1 MAVILVTGANG
12 QLGSELKEAAKNYC
26 GYQFIFTDVDTL
38 DITNKAQTESF
49 IHNAD
54 PNWIINCAAYNLVDK
69 AEKEP
74 EKAILINY
82 TSVKNLAG
90 AIKGKD
96 CRLVHFS
103 SDYVFDGG
111 SNVPYNEGSVPNPVS
126 TYGKSKLE
134 GEKAALLHYGSMVI
148 RTSWLYSSFGT
159 NFVKTILSKGKDNDT
174 LKVVFDQTGSPTYA
188 ADLANSVMLVISG
201 VIRNQLAF
209 HAGIYHYSNEGVC
222 SWYDLAV
229 ETIKE
234 AGLDCRIIPILSEE
248 YPVVAARPSYSVLNK
263 SKIKENYNL
272 EIPHWRTSLKKCI
285 NLLKY

>member
-38 DITNKAQTESF
+38 DITDKAQTESF

-54 PNWIINCAAYNLVDK
+54 PGWIINCAAYTNVDN

-74 EKAILINY
+74 EKAILINH
-82 TSVKNLAG
+82 TAVKNLAG

-103 SDYVFDGG
+103 SDYVFDGC
-111 SNVPYNEGSVPNPVS
+111 SNVPYNEDSVPDPVS
-126 TYGKSKLE
+126 AYGKSKLE

-159 NFVKTILSKGKDNDT
+159 NFVKTILSKGKDNGT
-174 LKVVFDQTGSPTYA
+174 LKVVFDQIGSPTYA
-188 ADLANSVMLVISG
+188 ADLANAVMLVISG

-229 ETIKE
+229 ETVKE

-248 YPVVAARPSYSVLNK
+248 YPVVAARPSYSVFNK

-272 EIPHWRTSLKKCI
+272 VIPHWRTSLKKCI
-285 NLLKY
+285 NLLK